1 MKSEHEIIIIHASE
15 THILEL
21 VKIWIKIKLQKVWN
35 LKMNTSI
42 GILHTL
48 NSSKNTSN
56 LNFKELIFE

>member
-1 MKSEHEIIIIHASE
+1 MKSEHEIIIIHALE

-21 VKIWIKIKLQKVWN
+21 VKIWIKIKLLKVWN

-56 LNFKELIFE
+56 SNFKELIFE